1 MALTGAKL
9 IDRVILLQLADGDK
23 PFTMNIGEDVDLEE
37 AMMTL
42 YSAYMFLLMMLDT
55 PNGTVVH

>member
-1 MALTGAKL
+1 MALTGVKPT
-9 IDRVILLQLADGDK
+9 DRVILLQLADGDK

-42 YSAYMFLLMMLDT
+42 YSAYMFLSMMLDT
-55 PNGTVVH
+55 PNGTAVH

>member
-1 MALTGAKL
+1 MALTGAKPT
-9 IDRVILLQLADGDK
+9 DRVILLQLADGDK

-42 YSAYMFLLMMLDT
+42 YSAYMFLSMMLDT
-55 PNGTVVH
+55 PKGTVLN

>member
-1 MALTGAKL
+1 VTNK
-9 IDRVILLQLADGDK
+9 IDRVILLQLADGDE

-37 AMMTL
+37 ATMTL
-42 YSAYMFLLMMLDT
+42 YSAYMFLSMMLDT

>member
-1 MALTGAKL
+1 MALTGVKP
-9 IDRVILLQLADGDK
+9 IDRVILLQLADGDE

-37 AMMTL
+37 ATMTL
-42 YSAYMFLLMMLDT
+42 YSAYMFLSMMLDT

>member
-1 MALTGAKL
+1 MVKKPT
-9 IDRVILLQLADGDK
+9 DRVILLQLADGEK

-42 YSAYMFLLMMLDT
+42 YSAYMFLSMMLDT
-55 PNGTVVH
+55 PNGAVVH

>member
-1 MALTGAKL
+1 MVKKPT
-9 IDRVILLQLADGDK
+9 DRVILLQLADGDN

-42 YSAYMFLLMMLDT
+42 YSAYMFLSMMLDT
-55 PNGTVVH
+55 PKGTVVH